1 MASGKRLAP
10 SCPDSVP
17 KRICEDSEELV
28 CCICFD
34 LAVDAVQVS
43 CCGALH
49 CRTCISRCTACPMC
63 RSPVVSV
70 LSDFR
75 RERLS
80 AAAIRP
86 CANAGCI
93 FQGMRAAVSAHEDL
107 CEYVPR
113 SSFIVKITK
122 LQSELQGALS
132 AHAAHIES
140 MTNQKTEM
148 QRSLMACALSADPAT
163 SALQYLY
170 GAKNVFAVHRAAAHA
185 RQYSICFWIESAFVG
200 NIKTSIVP
208 PMERLQQH
216 SFAMELICETLM
228 VRFVFCCLFALIFC
242 CLT

>member
-1 MASGKRLAP
+1 MMSSGEPLAP
-10 SCPDSVP
+10 SCPHSVP
-17 KRICEDSEELV
+17 KRICEDSEELA

-49 CRTCISRCTACPMC
+49 CRTCISRCMC

-70 LSDFR
+70 VSDFR

-93 FQGMRAAVSAHEDL
+93 FQGTGAAVSAHHDL

-113 SSFIVKITK
+113 SSFIMKITK

-132 AHAAHIES
+132 AHAARIES
-140 MTNQKTEM
+140 MTNQETEM

-170 GAKNVFAVHRAAAHA
+170 GAKKCVRCA
-185 RQYSICFWIESAFVG
+185 QGSIAYVSGSKV
-200 NIKTSIVP
+200 
-208 PMERLQQH
+208 L
-216 SFAMELICETLM
+216 L
-228 VRFVFCCLFALIFC
+228 
-242 CLT
+242 